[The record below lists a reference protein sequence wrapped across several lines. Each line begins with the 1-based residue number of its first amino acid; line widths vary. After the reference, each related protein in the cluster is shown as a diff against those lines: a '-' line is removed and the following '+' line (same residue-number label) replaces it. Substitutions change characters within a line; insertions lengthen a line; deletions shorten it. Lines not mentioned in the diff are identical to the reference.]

1 MRSSREAVLAA
12 LAVLLSASAGSA
24 EPLKLNPFN
33 DPFIVATSG
42 GRTCPVP
49 LGPAYT
55 EAQVREQSH
64 HRAERGTTCWLE
76 GRCAEPNAY
85 RGDARIAQAVAEA
98 LRAEAALADTRIWV
112 TVERAFVSLEG
123 CVNDPAQAQLA
134 EDITKRTDG
143 VQLVLPMLSRPGEP
157 PRYRRAVPSAPRAA
171 AGRTPRAARAT
182 PARS

>member
-1 MRSSREAVLAA
+1 MRSLRDAVLGA
-12 LAVLLSASAGSA
+12 LAALLSASAGSI

-33 DPFIVATSG
+33 DPFIVATAG

-85 RGDARIAQAVAEA
+85 RNDARIAQAVAEA
-98 LRAEAALADTRIWV
+98 LKADGALAHTRIWV

-123 CVNDPAQAQLA
+123 CVTRSEQATRA
-134 EDITKRTDG
+134 EDIAKRTDG
-143 VQLVLPMLSRPGEP
+143 VHLVLPMLSTPGEA
-157 PRYRRAVPSAPRAA
+157 PRYRTLPLPLR
-171 AGRTPRAARAT
+171 GRGPG
-182 PARS
+182 

>member
-1 MRSSREAVLAA
+1 MRSLREALLAA
-12 LAVLLSASAGSA
+12 LAALLSASAGSA

-98 LRAEAALADTRIWV
+98 LKADRVLAETRIWV

-123 CVNDPAQAQLA
+123 CVNTNTQATRA
-134 EDITKRTDG
+134 EDIAKSTDG
-143 VQLVLPMLSRPGEP
+143 VHLVLPMLSTPGEP
-157 PRYRRAVPSAPRAA
+157 PRYRTVPLPLPLR
-171 AGRTPRAARAT
+171 GRG
-182 PARS
+182 S

>member
-33 DPFIVATSG
+33 DPFIVATAG

-98 LRAEAALADTRIWV
+98 LKADRALSETRIWV

-134 EDITKRTDG
+134 EDITKRTEG
-143 VQLVLPMLSRPGEP
+143 VHFVLPMLSTTKEP
-157 PRYRRAVPSAPRAA
+157 PRYRTLPLPLR
-171 AGRTPRAARAT
+171 GRD
-182 PARS
+182 

>member
-1 MRSSREAVLAA
+1 MRSLREALLAA
-12 LAVLLSASAGSA
+12 LAALLSASAGSA

-98 LRAEAALADTRIWV
+98 LKADRALADTRIWV

-123 CVNDPAQAQLA
+123 CVNDPARRSAPKTSPSA
-134 EDITKRTDG
+134 PTACTSCC
-143 VQLVLPMLSRPGEP
+143 PCSRHREKP
-157 PRYRRAVPSAPRAA
+157 PRYRTLPLPLR
-171 AGRTPRAARAT
+171 GRGPG
-182 PARS
+182 

>member
-1 MRSSREAVLAA
+1 MRSLREAA
-12 LAVLLSASAGSA
+12 LAAAALSSCASASGG
-24 EPLKLNPFN
+24 EPLRLNPFN

-85 RGDARIAQAVAEA
+85 RGDARIAQAVVDGLKAD
-98 LRAEAALADTRIWV
+98 RGLADTRIWV

-123 CVNDPAQAQLA
+123 CVNDPAQAQRA
-134 EDITKRTDG
+134 EDLAKRTAG
-143 VQLVLPMLSRPGEP
+143 VHLVLPMLSTPGEP
-157 PRYRRAVPSAPRAA
+157 PRYRTLPLPLR
-171 AGRTPRAARAT
+171 GRGR
-182 PARS
+182 